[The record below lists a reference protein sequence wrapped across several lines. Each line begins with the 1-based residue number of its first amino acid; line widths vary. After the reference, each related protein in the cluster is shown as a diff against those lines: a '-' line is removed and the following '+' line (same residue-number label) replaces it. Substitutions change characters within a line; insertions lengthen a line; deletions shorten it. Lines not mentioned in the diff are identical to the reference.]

1 MPYIIKSPEEL
12 KDPFLCFCIF
22 QRFCEEAGE
31 DYIDYNETI
40 VNAYPFAMWL
50 FGKGYID
57 NITIEKICSENNL
70 SIQDILKGEFL
81 FPNTYGEGEFSNL
94 KTYLL
99 LAEYMSSISEFRER
113 LYDSVNDKAFNFE
126 NDEFYKNDMGIS
138 LACIIPDEEMVD
150 TELDQKENLN
160 KCNVSQ
166 LSYKEQWRIVTSMT
180 ISETD
185 NFDRK

>member
-22 QRFCEEAGE
+22 QRFWEEAEE
-31 DYIDYNETI
+31 DYIDYNEDI

-57 NITIEKICSENNL
+57 NITIEKICNENNL
-70 SIQDILKGEFL
+70 CIQDILKGEFL
-81 FPNTYGEGEFSNL
+81 FPNTYGEGEMSNL
-94 KTYLL
+94 KAYSL
-99 LAEYMSSISEFRER
+99 LAEYMSSISKFRER
-113 LYDSVNDKAFNFE
+113 LYDSVNDKAFNFN
-126 NDEFYKNDMGIS
+126 NDKFYTDNLGIS

-150 TELDQKENLN
+150 TGSHQKENLN
-160 KCNVSQ
+160 QCDISQ

-180 ISETD
+180 IHESD
-185 NFDRK
+185 K